1 MNRQLAFVVE
11 ALIQR
16 IRDFPNEALNELF
29 IALEAIEE
37 KYGLIEPL
45 SEEDRKA
52 IRERIASLDRGEA
65 VPMEDLEIFKRLKN
79 YDRAAAGKDA
89 FADAV
94 GRVQRRP
101 GEEQGGIAH
110 VIFALLHEYQF
121 DIPPPP
127 KDARAGQQSAAEQR
141 LS

>member
-29 IALEAIEE
+29 IALDAIEA
-37 KYGLIEPL
+37 KYGVIEPL

-52 IRERIASLDRGEA
+52 IQEGIASLDRGEA
-65 VPMEDLEIFKRLKN
+65 VSMEDLEIFKRLKTF
-79 YDRAAAGKDA
+79 DRAAAGNDA

-94 GRVQRRP
+94 SRVQRRP

-110 VIFALLHEYQF
+110 VIFALLDEYQF
-121 DIPPPP
+121 DFPPPP
-127 KDARAGQQSAAEQR
+127 KGR
-141 LS
+141 